1 MNFLLFGNPER
12 KLNDLSLDELGN
24 EVYKIKKEQ
33 NYITSL
39 GLSAEVT
46 SLAVKELQEQKE
58 ELLELMH
65 KRVNEL

>member
-1 MNFLLFGNPER
+1 MNFLLFGSFGGKVE
-12 KLNDLSLDELGN
+12 DLSLDELEK

-33 NYITSL
+33 NHISNL

-46 SLAVKELQEQKE
+46 SLAIKELQEQKK

>member
-1 MNFLLFGNPER
+1 MNFLLFGSLER
-12 KLNDLSLDELGN
+12 KLEDLSLGELEN
-24 EVYKIKKEQ
+24 EVYKTKKEQ
-33 NYITSL
+33 NHISNL

-46 SLAVKELQEQKE
+46 SLAIKELQEQKN